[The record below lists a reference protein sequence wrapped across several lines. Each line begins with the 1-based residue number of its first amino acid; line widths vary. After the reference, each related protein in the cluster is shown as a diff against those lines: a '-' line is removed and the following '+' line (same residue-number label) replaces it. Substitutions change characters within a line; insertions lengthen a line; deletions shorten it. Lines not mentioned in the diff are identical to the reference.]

1 MPHDEQ
7 QILNADHALATL
19 ANTLGNNPNNPSDSY
34 CFPPIDDDRAMV
46 SHVRRELK
54 RELKEAISLSLSLIL
69 FAHFCRFNSLYKL
82 KQQRIHI
89 YTYIY
94 IYIYKFFQ
102 YFSSRSM

>member
-19 ANTLGNNPNNPSDSY
+19 ANTLGNNPSNPSDSY

-54 RELKEAISLSLSLIL
+54 RELKEAISLSLSLSLSISISISQSL
-69 FAHFCRFNSLYKL
+69 IFFLLIFAELVY
-82 KQQRIHI
+82 IHLNNKE
-89 YTYIY
+89 YI
-94 IYIYKFFQ
+94 
-102 YFSSRSM
+102 